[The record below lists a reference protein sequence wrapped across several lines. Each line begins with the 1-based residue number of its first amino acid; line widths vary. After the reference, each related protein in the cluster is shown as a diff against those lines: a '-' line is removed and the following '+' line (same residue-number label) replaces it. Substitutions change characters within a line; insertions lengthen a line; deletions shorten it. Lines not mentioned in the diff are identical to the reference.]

1 MPDSENI
8 GSVNVSIGADY
19 SPLLQ
24 SFQDAQSA
32 ASTAGKNI
40 SDALTDG
47 AASGANIG
55 QEIASQMSLIQPA
68 AATAVGAIEDFD
80 SAIAAAVSSGMTLN
94 EALASVSASMN
105 TAQTATAGAVSSFE
119 DLQQPVQE
127 GAQQLNLFG
136 DALDSVPWADANGQ
150 LNLFTDELEPL
161 EAGLSGASQAA
172 QGTATGVAGVGTA
185 ATAATPPINEAG
197 VSLTDFVKG
206 MLALQASLAALAGL
220 KDFASSALDASDSF
234 KTAQVSLANLTGS
247 ASQASQTIGQLIT
260 LAEQDGLSM
269 PAVLTAATR
278 MQALVG
284 AAAPVPAILAQLANA
299 GSVSGQGIEA
309 AANAFDR
316 IVTSGNAAART
327 LLPLGISMDD
337 LAKSFN
343 SLTSTSEATNLNV
356 GALLKTLDEPD
367 RVQVLTDALNK
378 LNGTAQQV
386 ANETFGGQWN
396 QLIAQW
402 SQVLKSA
409 GDAMAPLLSDLVQL
423 TKTDLV
429 PFAQAAANAFQSFT
443 GTLSTVTGTLSGL
456 IGKFEDL
463 ATAIP
468 GAKTAWDA
476 FTDAVS
482 KYNTYSLA
490 KDAIN
495 ELALGVQT
503 LFGITPGA
511 TAMTAA
517 MNAELGKLQSTGTA
531 AKAAIDLVGDSIKAL
546 LAADKTTAAQFDT
559 DVSAL
564 NAISQSVTN
573 HTAVIKGNVAGLQD
587 QWAALDKVNS
597 IAGQLPEALSSVS
610 LALANDTMAAQKATL
625 SYQAAAGAYQTTLA
639 QFKAGDS
646 TLGALASAFDKMSSA
661 EQAAAAAGA
670 PVAGSFQAIDIQAN
684 AAVNSSKILATNF
697 GLVADQAKAQADSI
711 DVLSGAVLVDSQ
723 KLDLLVTQEQAVANQ
738 VAAGTKQY
746 SSQLA
751 VKQQVSAAN
760 AKLISDTQTLQTAE
774 LASGN
779 AAADAGGKIAQLAQ
793 SQNEANLALDQAKQK
808 YDAGLISTN
817 AYASAQQAAVT
828 ATVNLAVAAA
838 EQKANVSGATSELA
852 LAGASAAGAAAKLQV
867 LTQAYKDNKAS
878 ISDVTGAQS
887 AYVSTQVALAEAQA
901 KANTG
906 LQGTTDAYN
915 LQALA
920 VAAAQADVTAY
931 MALEQQ
937 GIDVA
942 SQLQTA
948 QGNLATQ
955 QDKLNKMTVS
965 ATADM
970 DALIAAEIKAH
981 GAMGDL
987 PAVMGDVADGLNG
1000 IASAAGGAVSQLND
1014 VAAAVQSVVADMQKA
1029 LGAPSKG
1036 VTGAGGAGTTV
1047 QQTGIGT
1054 FGQGIFSVT
1063 ETPNVTQKQLQEQVT
1078 GGSSPA
1084 DIAGVEAGMNA
1095 LGYDD
1100 DYSFD
1105 WPGGFSG
1112 TAEAA
1117 MAAQKAGTFNGGSTS
1132 AASSST
1138 STSSTPTASQPLNST
1153 YSGSGS
1159 TTTSTPT
1166 SSVITGDPAAQAQA
1180 VVNALNALSGGGATS
1195 ALAQQID
1202 KLEDIVLNGGGFTTS
1217 QASQLATLLNEAG
1230 LNADGTWA
1238 NGSGGSTGTGAAG
1251 ASGVPVATTSSSTAA
1266 DGGVYPDVTAHQA
1279 AGEIWAVDTSGIASA
1294 DTVPADSSGALAS
1307 AAGDTTD
1314 AANATSD
1321 AAGDTMT
1328 AAQQLSS
1335 AAGSLLVVAASFPD
1349 LEGTSLNAKGGGGSA
1364 AAGGSAL
1371 PATGGSGY
1379 EGTSLNALGGGG
1391 SAAAGGAIT
1400 NLFPSDPT
1408 AATAASIA
1416 AAQAVET
1423 ALGSLPSS
1431 DAAIVAE
1438 IKNLEDIFIKGGGG
1452 GLTQAQENQ
1461 LQSLLAQVGLTPNG
1475 TAATPANLPY
1485 QPIANLPN
1493 YNPVGGPTSI
1503 PVNTSPSS
1511 VPSSGGSA
1519 PSGGMTVNVNI
1530 NAPGSIGLNTAQV
1543 QSQLSAMVVNN
1554 LVPLLQTGGARIGR

>member
-55 QEIASQMSLIQPA
+55 QQISDQMSLIDPSVRNAVA
-68 AATAVGAIEDFD
+68 ALDDLD
-80 SAIAAAVSSGMTLN
+80 SAIAIATKSGMTIN
-94 EALASVSASMN
+94 EALLSL
-105 TAQTATAGAVSSFE
+105 TQTLGEAQTAVADTADAISSGSSLWSDYTQQMRDAASATE
-119 DLQQPVQE
+119 DE
-127 GAQQLNLFG
+127 AQQLNLFG
-136 DALDSVPWADANGQ
+136 DALESVPWADANGQ
-150 LNLFTDELEPL
+150 LNLFANELEPL

-443 GTLSTVTGTLSGL
+443 GTLSTVTGTLGGL

-597 IAGQLPEALSSVS
+597 IAGQLPEALGSVS

-639 QFKAGDS
+639 QFNAGVA
-646 TLGALASAFDKMSSA
+646 TQGRLTAAFDKMTSA
-661 EQAAAAAGA
+661 EQTAAAAGA
-670 PVAGSFQAIDIQAN
+670 PVAGSLQAIDIQAN

-697 GLVADQAKAQADSI
+697 GLVADQAKAQSDTLDDLNA
-711 DVLSGAVLVDSQ
+711 AVLVDSQ
-723 KLDLLVTQEQAVANQ
+723 RLDLLVTQEQAVANQ

-746 SSQLA
+746 SSQLI

-942 SQLQTA
+942 TQLQAAQSNLTTA
-948 QGNLATQ
+948 QG
-955 QDKLNKMTVS
+955 KLNAMTVS

-970 DALIAAEIKAH
+970 DALVSAEVKAS

-987 PAVMGDVADGLNG
+987 GPAVNSATSAINSQT
-1000 IASAAGGAVSQLND
+1000 ASLQSDLAALND
-1014 VAAAVQSVVADMQKA
+1014 VAAAVNSVAADMKNA
-1029 LGAPSKG
+1029 FGSGSKG

-1047 QQTGIGT
+1047 SETGLGG
-1054 FGQGIFSVT
+1054 FGQPIYSVT
-1063 ETPNVTQKQLQEQVT
+1063 ETPNVTQQQLQAQVS
-1078 GGSSPA
+1078 GGATPQ
-1084 DIAGVEAGMNA
+1084 DIAGVEAGYNA
-1095 LGYDD
+1095 LGYSDD
-1100 DYSFD
+1100 FSFT
-1105 WPGGFSG
+1105 WPNGFSG
-1112 TAEAA
+1112 TAAA
-1117 MAAQKAGTFNGGSTS
+1117 ALAAQKAGTFNGGTSSTGS
-1132 AASSST
+1132 GSSVVLSPTQPTSPIVTGAGTLGGSSTAGSSSVAASSG
-1138 STSSTPTASQPLNST
+1138 SS
-1153 YSGSGS
+1153 G
-1159 TTTSTPT
+1159 
-1166 SSVITGDPAAQAQA
+1166 
-1180 VVNALNALSGGGATS
+1180 TS
-1195 ALAQQID
+1195 AI
-1202 KLEDIVLNGGGFTTS
+1202 
-1217 QASQLATLLNEAG
+1217 
-1230 LNADGTWA
+1230 
-1238 NGSGGSTGTGAAG
+1238 
-1251 ASGVPVATTSSSTAA
+1251 
-1266 DGGVYPDVTAHQA
+1266 DGGTYPAVTAHQA
-1279 AGEIWAVDTSGIASA
+1279 TGEIWAVS
-1294 DTVPADSSGALAS
+1294 
-1307 AAGDTTD
+1307 TTGVS
-1314 AANATSD
+1314 T
-1321 AAGDTMT
+1321 
-1328 AAQQLSS
+1328 
-1335 AAGSLLVVAASFPD
+1335 AGSVGDVGTISEQIATTVNQSSDDGGAIAGAVSAIGGTITQLTDIGGMLSPIAQSLAAIAASVSKAVS
-1349 LEGTSLNAKGGGGSA
+1349 GTATQVNGPTQSQGPITGGGG
-1364 AAGGSAL
+1364 
-1371 PATGGSGY
+1371 
-1379 EGTSLNALGGGG
+1379 
-1391 SAAAGGAIT
+1391 
-1400 NLFPSDPT
+1400 T
-1408 AATAASIA
+1408 AAPSGPPTGYYPGGNP
-1416 AAQAVET
+1416 QGG
-1423 ALGSLPSS
+1423 LGTVYNTPPSS
-1431 DAAIVAE
+1431 
-1438 IKNLEDIFIKGGGG
+1438 
-1452 GLTQAQENQ
+1452 
-1461 LQSLLAQVGLTPNG
+1461 TPVSSVPG
-1475 TAATPANLPY
+1475 F
-1485 QPIANLPN
+1485 
-1493 YNPVGGPTSI
+1493 NPFGPTSI
-1503 PVNTSPSS
+1503 PSNTSPSS
-1511 VPSSGGSA
+1511 IPSAGTPASGG
-1519 PSGGMTVNVNI
+1519 VNVQVSIDARGAIGI
-1530 NAPGSIGLNTAQV
+1530 NAAQM